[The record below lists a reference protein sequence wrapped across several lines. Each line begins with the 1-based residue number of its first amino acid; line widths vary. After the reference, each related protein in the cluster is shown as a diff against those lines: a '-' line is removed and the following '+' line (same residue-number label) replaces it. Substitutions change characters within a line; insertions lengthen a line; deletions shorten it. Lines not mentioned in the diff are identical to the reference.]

1 MNVVE
6 HKNLDAFWARVE
18 AFLSADPANNTM
30 PLTTVQ
36 RFKTYGARA
45 GEQFFSI
52 ENAGEVVGCVTI
64 VDTRTIFA
72 AAMQRDAAE
81 TFARYIR
88 ENNIAVA
95 GITGMRDVVESFT
108 ESFAQPHRVY
118 VNLML
123 YRLMS
128 EPSFGRASGRARLA
142 ELNDFDLIVKWQ
154 DEFEKEAHVI
164 VPKISIEERIRRRL
178 DQRELMLW
186 IDGDEPVAMAGV
198 MRLPANS
205 ARIGPVYTPPALRAH
220 GYAQAVVAAISA
232 EASRDAKRTTF
243 LFTDAAYPA
252 SNKCY
257 QRIGYA
263 HIADHT
269 NWLYG

>member
-1 MNVVE
+1 MKIVE
-6 HKNLDAFWARVE
+6 HTDLDTYWAQVE

-30 PLTTVQ
+30 ALTSVQ
-36 RFKTYGARA
+36 RCRMYGARP

-52 ENAGEVVGCVTI
+52 EKADEVVGCATI

-72 AAMQRDAAE
+72 AAMPNEAVSA
-81 TFARYIR
+81 FAKHVR
-88 ENNIAVA
+88 ENNVVVA
-95 GITGMRDVVESFT
+95 GITGTCDVVNAFT
-108 ESFAQPHRVY
+108 EAFDRPHRVH
-118 VNLML
+118 VDLML

-128 EPSFGRASGRARLA
+128 EPNFGRASGHARIA
-142 ELNDFDLIVKWQ
+142 ELADFELLVKWQ
-154 DEFEKEAHVI
+154 DDFEKEAHVI
-164 VPKISIEERIRRRL
+164 ASKISLAERIRRRL

-186 IDGDEPVAMAGV
+186 IDGDRPVAMAGV

-205 ARIGPVYTPPALRAH
+205 ARVGPVYTPPALRTH
-220 GYAQAVVAAISA
+220 GYAQAVVAAIST
-232 EASRDAKRTTF
+232 EVSRDTRRTTF

-257 QRIGYA
+257 QRIGYI

-269 NWLYG
+269 HWLYN